1 MANIQGLNSLDVL
14 GGLPDYAKDWLTTT
28 EHVPTPNA
36 EMLQKYLPITIE
48 SFIMNTEVKFSM
60 LPHFERDSMWF
71 ASTLPETPNSLPVK
85 SVLSAYGAPPQTV
98 HARTI
103 LDLRTNNTRML
114 EVVRFDD
121 DSLCCSKT
129 VRYENGDIKTVSHF
143 LPSST
148 SEFKEEFCLRR
159 DTNFECRFC
168 AFLRVEC
175 QCATSVKMRSCS
187 SGLTSLNNNS
197 TKHLH
202 WTALRDFMG
211 NVFNHNIG
219 RTQMCMYVSRGANKW
234 GRVSQRNC
242 VVRYLSHD
250 NEDGLLVKEKDKYIL
265 ESFALL
271 SPGGLLRF
279 KFESD
284 VSGSEGWDASNR
296 FYDGMENDRNSYSMI
311 DPLAEDGVFK
321 VELGFQRSLMS
332 GDSLLST
339 EKEVDS
345 QTFSESA
352 RLALEYSGSG
362 TTLQTDEVQNTKRV
376 YTSLEN
382 DMVDAVDLE
391 DSKPS
396 TDSDPVAKKRKLED
410 IKDGSSLVCEHCS
423 KEFKR
428 KYDLRR
434 HVTTVHEKV
443 RKFACSMC
451 DLRFLQRAHLTEHI
465 SCVHERRKAN
475 FCAKCELTF
484 SSKSRLVRHDR
495 AVHQKLRPY
504 VCGVC
509 NNKYFQRTDLK
520 KHQDAKHANVF

>member
-1 MANIQGLNSLDVL
+1 MANIRGLSSLDVL
-14 GGLPDYAKDWLTTT
+14 GGLPDYATDWLTTT
-28 EHVPTPNA
+28 ESVPTPNA
-36 EMLQKYLPITIE
+36 EMLQKYLPITME
-48 SFIMNTEVKFSM
+48 SLIMNVEVKFSM
-60 LPHFERDSMWF
+60 LPHFERDNMWF

-85 SVLSAYGAPPQTV
+85 SVLSAYGVPPQTV

-159 DTNFECRFC
+159 DTVFECRFC

-175 QCATSVKMRSCS
+175 QCPPSLKMRSCS

-197 TKHLH
+197 TKRLH
-202 WTALRDFMG
+202 WTALRTFMG
-211 NVFNHNIG
+211 NVFNHNVG
-219 RTQMCMYVSRGANKW
+219 RTHLSMYVSRGANKW
-234 GRVSQRNC
+234 GRISQRNC
-242 VVRYLSHD
+242 IVRYLSHD
-250 NEDGLLVKEKDKYIL
+250 NEDGLLEKEKDKYIL

-271 SPGGLLRF
+271 SPRGLLRF

-284 VSGSEGWDASNR
+284 VSASEGWNSSYR
-296 FYDGMENDRNSYSMI
+296 FYDGMENERNSYSII
-311 DPLAEDGVFK
+311 DPLAEDGVLK
-321 VELGFQRSLMS
+321 VELGLQSSLMS
-332 GDSLLST
+332 GDSLLSN
-339 EKEVDS
+339 ENEVDS
-345 QTFSESA
+345 QAFNESA
-352 RLALEYSGSG
+352 RLALQYSGTG
-362 TTLQTDEVQNTKRV
+362 TSLQTEEVQNAKRV
-376 YTSLEN
+376 FTSLE
-382 DMVDAVDLE
+382 DDLMDAVHSE
-391 DSKPS
+391 ASKQS
-396 TDSDPVAKKRKLED
+396 AESDQVAKKRRLANP
-410 IKDGSSLVCEHCS
+410 KDGSSLVCELCS

-434 HVTTVHEKV
+434 HITTVHEKV
-443 RKFACSMC
+443 RKFGCNMC

-465 SCVHERRKAN
+465 SCVHERRKSN
-475 FCAKCELTF
+475 FCAKCDLTF